1 MENMIC
7 KTEYNELFDKFM
19 LSIKDE
25 IYSRFN
31 DYLNNNME
39 KRENGIEM
47 VEKVVEEPIK
57 KKGRGRP
64 KKNPESIDVNKEEP
78 KKRGRGRPKKE
89 KVEQLIVTVVNDT
102 DDENESK
109 KCGRPVTEEREVIRD
124 VFEESNNNNDDE
136 DSDDEG
142 TDVVRI
148 EIEGKIYLR
157 DGTNKLYN
165 MSDQDFVGIYDEI
178 NGTIMVN

>member
-19 LSIKDE
+19 LTIKDE

-31 DYLNNNME
+31 DYLNNNIE
-39 KRENGIEM
+39 KRETGIEM
-47 VEKVVEEPIK
+47 IEKVIEEPIK

-64 KKNPESIDVNKEEP
+64 KKNPDSLDVNKEEP

-109 KCGRPVTEEREVIRD
+109 KRGRPVTEEREIIRD
-124 VFEESNNNNDDE
+124 VFEESNNNNNDE

-142 TDVVRI
+142 TDVIRI

>member
-1 MENMIC
+1 MIC

-47 VEKVVEEPIK
+47 VEKVIKVQDEPVK

-89 KVEQLIVTVVNDT
+89 KIEQLTVTVVNDT

-109 KCGRPVTEEREVIRD
+109 KRGRPVIEEREIIRD
-124 VFEESNNNNDDE
+124 VFEESNNNNDE

>member
-25 IYSRFN
+25 IYIRLN
-31 DYLNNNME
+31 DYLNNNIE
-39 KRENGIEM
+39 KRENEIEI
-47 VEKVVEEPIK
+47 VEKVIEEPIK

-64 KKNPESIDVNKEEP
+64 KKNPECPNVKEEP
-78 KKRGRGRPKKE
+78 KKKGRGRPKKE
-89 KVEQLIVTVVNDT
+89 KIEQLIVTVVTDT

-109 KCGRPVTEEREVIRD
+109 KRGRPVSEEREIIRD
-124 VFEESNNNNDDE
+124 VFEESNNNDDG
-136 DSDDEG
+136 DYDDEG

-148 EIEGKIYLR
+148 EIEEKIYLR
-157 DGTNKLYN
+157 DGTNNLYN
-165 MSDQDFVGIYDEI
+165 MCDQEFVGIYDEI
-178 NGTIMVN
+178 NGTIIVN

>member
-31 DYLNNNME
+31 DYLNNNIE
-39 KRENGIEM
+39 KREKDI
-47 VEKVVEEPIK
+47 EKVIEVQDEPVK

-64 KKNPESIDVNKEEP
+64 KKNQESSDVKEEP

-89 KVEQLIVTVVNDT
+89 KIEQLTVTVVNDT

-109 KCGRPVTEEREVIRD
+109 KRGRPVIEEREIIRD
-124 VFEESNNNNDDE
+124 VFEESNNNNDE